1 MALLPVF
8 LIIIPPNILSSYNR
22 GHNNWNFYRVYV
34 IKVKT
39 TSNRKSIYSRRKI
52 ETLGLPFDIGL
63 RTLDL
68 SIWWSV
74 WPIHVICALLVP
86 DITCN
91 ACIKGLFEIDIIS
104 IDMQYFVTRNILY
117 FTLFYAVIP
126 IYFVRDCLWK
136 HKTPIFSEMGHK
148 MKIWH

>member
-1 MALLPVF
+1 M
-8 LIIIPPNILSSYNR
+8 
-22 GHNNWNFYRVYV
+22 
-34 IKVKT
+34 IKVTT

-86 DITCN
+86 DIICN

-126 IYFVRDCLWK
+126 IYFVRDCR
-136 HKTPIFSEMGHK
+136 P
-148 MKIWH
+148 KIWFYIYILYPKIMGSGGWIFAKIGWKFIGISFFASGASHLWPSK